1 MTLVAAQGLCP
12 QEANMCC
19 VLTLQTGL
27 GRSRRITQ
35 SPLGWNGEE
44 TSKFNQQQVWH
55 PLGKSWL
62 GFDSPA
68 LLLKHL
74 AQFSLCRIEIFMCD
88 SMIIYKTKF
97 HLKKKSPKNPENLIL
112 WKVLIAVLKRDGGWE
127 VQNPLSWIWRAI
139 TWENRYLFSFP
150 CNSSYIACSDSE
162 WITTVCLCA
171 CKHLCL
177 YTHRHCP
184 HNCSWEHFIIF
195 SSYLPNIRI

>member
-74 AQFSLCRIEIFMCD
+74 PQFSLCRIEIFMCVPMCD

-97 HLKKKSPKNPENLIL
+97 HLKKKIPKKPR
-112 WKVLIAVLKRDGGWE
+112 K
-127 VQNPLSWIWRAI
+127 
-139 TWENRYLFSFP
+139 
-150 CNSSYIACSDSE
+150 
-162 WITTVCLCA
+162 
-171 CKHLCL
+171 
-177 YTHRHCP
+177 P
-184 HNCSWEHFIIF
+184 HFVEGFNCSSEKRWRMRSAKSLVMNMKSNNLGKQVSFF
-195 SSYLPNIRI
+195 LSL